1 MIGIPNPKA
10 NLSLMVISLSSS
22 LGASK
27 ELVGVA
33 MRIGTVLELLLVV
46 CAGTAAGALVKEEVA
61 AALVAAVDE
70 IVLLASVDDSAADAE
85 DDAAALRPPDSIN
98 TVEKSS
104 IVP

>member
-10 NLSLMVISLSSS
+10 NLSLMVICLSSS

-46 CAGTAAGALVKEEVA
+46 CAGTVAGALVTEEVA
-61 AALVAAVDE
+61 AALVVAIDE
-70 IVLLASVDDSAADAE
+70 IVLVSSVDDSAADAE
-85 DDAAALRPPDSIN
+85 DDTAALRPPDSVN
-98 TVEKSS
+98 TEEKSF